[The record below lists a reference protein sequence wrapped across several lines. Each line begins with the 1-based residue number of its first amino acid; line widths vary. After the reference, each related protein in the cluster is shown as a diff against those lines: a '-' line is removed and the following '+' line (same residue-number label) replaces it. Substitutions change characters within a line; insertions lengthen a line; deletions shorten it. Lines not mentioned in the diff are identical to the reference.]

1 MAAAARRKNSA
12 TRKARTSNGS
22 RARRKIRNGNRKIR
36 SGKRVT
42 SVLSRA
48 RHAMTRAVSGDAQAL
63 QQEVRQL
70 VSDLE
75 DRLERLNRLTQRG
88 ASHAV
93 ESVNDLVAGAVSGL
107 TGRVRNGT
115 RDVTKDVAKLGNQ
128 ALRRVASEIDR
139 RPLLTLAIAAGVG
152 FLAGL
157 ARRDR

>member
-1 MAAAARRKNSA
+1 MAAMARRKNLA

-22 RARRKIRNGNRKIR
+22 RRRRKIPN
-36 SGKRVT
+36 GKRAR

-48 RHAMTRAVSGDAQAL
+48 RNAMTRAVSGDARAL

-75 DRLERLNRLTQRG
+75 ERLERLNKLTQRG

-93 ESVNDLVAGAVSGL
+93 GGVNDLVFGAISGL
-107 TGRVRNGT
+107 TGRVGNGA
-115 RDVTKDVAKLGNQ
+115 RGVTIDAAKFGNQ
-128 ALRRVASEIDR
+128 ALRRVATEIDR